1 MPITQNVSL
10 TSTLIKKSNEKRK
23 RIMKTIT
30 KDEINKLYKHKYI
43 FNTHKGV
50 VNSKGDSVGFYRTQH
65 RWFIEDRYAYIA
77 KEL

>member
-1 MPITQNVSL
+1 
-10 TSTLIKKSNEKRK
+10 
-23 RIMKTIT
+23 MKQIT

-43 FNTHKGV
+43 FNTKKGV